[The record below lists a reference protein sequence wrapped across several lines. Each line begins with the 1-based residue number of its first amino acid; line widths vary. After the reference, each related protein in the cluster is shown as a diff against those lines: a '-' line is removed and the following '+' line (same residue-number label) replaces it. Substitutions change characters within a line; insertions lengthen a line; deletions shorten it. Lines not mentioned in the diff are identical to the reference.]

1 MVRSSSW
8 RRKRAYNRL
17 PVSQPDSALSAALL
31 TLAETFPNH
40 LAVYA
45 GWHPTLSARQSNPFA
60 PASNHTSTAAF
71 APPTGGI
78 LARYQL
84 LTPGLI
90 LSLAVGFFL
99 LVPIV
104 LAAIS
109 ALASIQSPLQGQAP
123 KGYIAS
129 EKKNQ

>member
-1 MVRSSSW
+1 MVRGSPSSL
-8 RRKRAYNRL
+8 RRAYKRL
-17 PVSQPDSALSAALL
+17 LVFRSDSTLSA
-31 TLAETFPNH
+31 TLAKIAEAFPNH

-45 GWHPTLSARQSNPFA
+45 GWHPTLFVRQSNPFA
-60 PASNHTSTAAF
+60 PANHTLTAAF

-104 LAAIS
+104 VAAIS

>member
-1 MVRSSSW
+1 MARPPDHGPHVT
-8 RRKRAYNRL
+8 
-17 PVSQPDSALSAALL
+17 VSIISTDSTLSATLA
-31 TLAETFPNH
+31 TLAEAFPNH

-45 GWHPTLSARQSNPFA
+45 GWHPALYARQSSPFA
-60 PASNHTSTAAF
+60 STSNHTYTAAF

-99 LVPIV
+99 MVPIV

>member
-1 MVRSSSW
+1 MFQ
-8 RRKRAYNRL
+8 L
-17 PVSQPDSALSAALL
+17 DSTLSA
-31 TLAETFPNH
+31 TLAKIAEAFPNH

-45 GWHPTLSARQSNPFA
+45 GWHPTLYARQSNPLA
-60 PASNHTSTAAF
+60 PTSNHTSTTAF

-90 LSLAVGFFL
+90 LALAVGFFL